1 MPIRV
6 AAAIVALLYVIE
18 PAAAGV
24 LRGRLEVSQGAKRK
38 GEAPGTVRPDA
49 RLKDTVVYL
58 EQVPEAV
65 ERRLTRRGWFAR
77 RPKPPR
83 IVQADL
89 RFSPRLLAVAV
100 GTAVELQN
108 ADQVYHNAF
117 SVAASKRFDLG
128 RYPPGYKDTLVF
140 DRVGVTNLHCDVHP
154 QELGFVVVVPNHAF
168 ARPDSLG
175 RFSLPHLTPG
185 TYVVHAFH
193 PRRGER
199 RKEIVIPAR
208 GDATVELRF

>member
-1 MPIRV
+1 MAIRV
-6 AAAIVALLYVIE
+6 AAAIVALLWLFE

-24 LRGRLEVSQGAKRK
+24 LRGRLELSQGAKRQ
-38 GEAPGTVRPDA
+38 GETPGMPRPDA
-49 RLKDTVVYL
+49 RLKDAVVYL
-58 EQVPEAV
+58 ERVPDAV
-65 ERRLTRRGWFAR
+65 ESRLTRRGWFR
-77 RPKPPR
+77 RKPKPPR
-83 IVQADL
+83 IVQANL
-89 RFSPRLLAVAV
+89 RFAPRVLAVAA
-100 GTAVELQN
+100 GTAVVLEN
-108 ADQVYHNAF
+108 DDEVYHNAF

-128 RYPPGYKDTLVF
+128 RYPPGYRDTLVF

-185 TYVVHAFH
+185 TYVVRAFH

-199 RKEIVIPAR
+199 RKEVVMPAR
-208 GDATVELRF
+208 GDAAMELRF